1 MLSTLK
7 LGGRRGCFVCSCR
20 ALFSLA
26 KLFPSTVWIFY
37 IFKKKYVS
45 FPSSLLNT
53 QTAPNTYTHPRMRKA
68 ETSYRH
74 TRQTLIII
82 LWTIADT
89 RQGCSA
95 HVCSCL
101 HSDRV
106 SLSVLVASCHMACKS
121 AMKRKARSVRKS
133 TSKAKKP
140 PRMTPDEKR
149 IAREMH
155 FERGMGRKDVA
166 TALGRDLSSICKLL
180 KQKKTP
186 GRIGPPI
193 KFTEEKVDK
202 MVKLLEKMVDG
213 AEADYEVSCA
223 EFLAQTEFS
232 KTTIL
237 LDISL
242 TRALRRRR
250 RAT

>member
-1 MLSTLK
+1 
-7 LGGRRGCFVCSCR
+7 
-20 ALFSLA
+20 
-26 KLFPSTVWIFY
+26 
-37 IFKKKYVS
+37 
-45 FPSSLLNT
+45 
-53 QTAPNTYTHPRMRKA
+53 MRKA

-74 TRQTLIII
+74 TRQTLISI

-166 TALGRDLSSICKLL
+166 TALGRDLSSICKPL

-186 GRIGPPI
+186 RRIGPPV

-202 MVKLLEKMVDG
+202 KPQ
-213 AEADYEVSCA
+213 SN
-223 EFLAQTEFS
+223 
-232 KTTIL
+232 
-237 LDISL
+237 ISL
-242 TRALRRRR
+242 VIQQSLARQLCVPAEKVQSTATSAHILRASAGHS
-250 RAT
+250 RATRGPLAGHSRATRGPLAFSVLSAHAVY